1 MRLRVRL
8 MLALTFSTGVVD
20 AICFL
25 GLDRVFTANMT
36 GNVVILG
43 MGLAGAD
50 GLSIVGPLLALA
62 GFMGGAAA
70 GGRLLRRSA
79 DRWTSRTT
87 MALCIVACVVASLA
101 VGSATIDAFGTP
113 GHLLNFSVTALLGA
127 AMGLQAATA
136 RSLAVPDVTTVA
148 VTATVVHLSSD
159 ATSGG
164 AEQGA
169 SIRRLLAI
177 GLLLAG
183 AAVGALLLRW
193 HLAAGLSLAAVT
205 CVVVAA
211 IGVIAHRRLENE
223 SVGH

>member
-1 MRLRVRL
+1 
-8 MLALTFSTGVVD
+8 MLVLTFSTGIVD
-20 AICFL
+20 AVCYL

-50 GLSIVGPLLALA
+50 GLSVAGPLLALA
-62 GFMGGAAA
+62 GFMGGAAV
-70 GGRLLRRSA
+70 GGRLLRNSA
-79 DRWTSRTT
+79 AAWTARTT
-87 MALCIVACVVASLA
+87 AALCFVAVVVASLA
-101 VGSATIDAFGTP
+101 IGSATIDAFATP
-113 GHLLNFSVTALLGA
+113 GRSLTFSVTALLGS

-169 SIRRLLAI
+169 STRRVLAI

-205 CVVVAA
+205 CVVVAT

-223 SVGH
+223 SMEE

>member
-1 MRLRVRL
+1 

-20 AICFL
+20 AVCYL

-50 GLSIVGPLLALA
+50 GLSVAGPLLALA
-62 GFMGGAAA
+62 GFMTGAAV
-70 GGRLLRRSA
+70 GGRILRSSA
-79 DRWTSRTT
+79 ATWTSRTT
-87 MALCIVACVVASLA
+87 AALCFVALVVASVA
-101 VGSATIDAFGTP
+101 IGSATIAAFDAP
-113 GHLLNFSVTALLGA
+113 NRSLALSVTALLGS

-148 VTATVVHLSSD
+148 VTATVIHLSSD
-159 ATSGG
+159 VTSGV

-169 SIRRLLAI
+169 SARRVLAI

-183 AAVGALLLRW
+183 AAVGALLLHW
-193 HLAAGLSLAAVT
+193 HLAAGLSLAAAT

-211 IGVIAHRRLENE
+211 IGVSAHRRLENE
-223 SVGH
+223 SVGD

>member
-1 MRLRVRL
+1 
-8 MLALTFSTGVVD
+8 MLALTFSTGVID
-20 AICFL
+20 AICYL

-50 GLSIVGPLLALA
+50 GLSVVGPLLALA
-62 GFMGGAAA
+62 GFLVGGAA
-70 GGRLLRRSA
+70 GGRILRSSRA
-79 DRWTSRTT
+79 VWTSRTT
-87 MALCIVACVVASLA
+87 AALCFVAVVVASVA
-101 VGSATIDAFGTP
+101 IGSATIDAFETP
-113 GHLLNFSVTALLGA
+113 GKGLTFCVTALLGS

-169 SIRRLLAI
+169 STRRVLAI

-183 AAVGALLLRW
+183 AAVGTLLLRW
-193 HLAAGLSLAAVT
+193 HLAAGLSLAAAI
-205 CVVVAA
+205 CVVVAT

-223 SVGH
+223 SMGE